1 MVGVPIGMIGNRL
14 SRAVER
20 RADEYSLE
28 LAGASDAFI
37 SFERAIAL
45 QNVAELAP
53 PRWVTALMASHP
65 PTDERIGAAVAFAQ
79 PPPGSRGSRSGCS
92 DAYEAQ
98 LIGVSRSTAAGPR

>member
-1 MVGVPIGMIGNRL
+1 MIGNRL

-65 PTDERIGAAVAFAQ
+65 PTDERIGAAVAFTHRRRAAAAD
-79 PPPGSRGSRSGCS
+79 S
-92 DAYEAQ
+92 D
-98 LIGVSRSTAAGPR
+98 V